1 MRLRPPTAA
10 DAEGVLELIV
20 ARDVADLGVPDYTLA
35 DLRQEWELDE
45 VDLARDAV
53 VVEDE
58 DGSLLAYALVRSVG
72 AQVIVPPQHTGRGI
86 GTTLL
91 RWADERGPRR
101 QWLSERDTAG
111 RELLERNGYRL
122 ARHYWRMERD
132 LGAPVEPPAPPE
144 GFELR
149 ALDPRADAEAVHALD
164 AAAFAG
170 TPDDRPMSL
179 AAFIEEHLEA
189 HDLDPGLSL
198 VAERDGRLVGLL
210 ITRRWDEDGVGFV
223 ADLAVDAHE
232 QGRGLGTALLL
243 NAFAGYRAAGLRA
256 AQLGV
261 ASDNPRALRLYERA
275 GMTQRFRF
283 DVFEHSASDTP
294 AATAGTTA

>member
-10 DAEGVLELIV
+10 DAEAVLELIV
-20 ARDVADLGVPDYTLA
+20 ARHVADLGAPDYTLA

-45 VDLARDAV
+45 VVLSRDAV

-58 DGSLLAYALVRSVG
+58 DGTLVAYALVRSVG
-72 AQVIVPPQHTGRGI
+72 AQVIIPPQHTGRGI
-86 GTTLL
+86 GSALL
-91 RWADERGPRR
+91 RWAEERGPRR

-132 LGAPVEPPAPPE
+132 LTAPVDPPAPPE
-144 GFELR
+144 DIRLR
-149 ALDPRADAEAVHALD
+149 ALEPRADAEAVHALD

-170 TPDDRPMSL
+170 APDNREMSL
-179 AAFIEEHLEA
+179 AEFRAEHLEA
-189 HDLDPGLSL
+189 HDLDPALSFA
-198 VAERDGRLVGLL
+198 AERGGRLAGFLL
-210 ITRRWDEDGVGFV
+210 TRRWEADGVGYV
-223 ADLAVDAHE
+223 ADLAVGPDD

-243 NAFAGYRAAGLRA
+243 SAFAAYHAAGLRA

-283 DVFEHSASDTP
+283 DVFEGP
-294 AATAGTTA
+294 AD